1 VSGERTSVG
10 LDVYAESV
18 CWGGHRLDVGEM
30 RQARL
35 TPSHDHVR
43 SWIAEMASVR
53 VDVGGATGNTPTYGR

>member
-1 VSGERTSVG
+1 MSGERTSVG

-18 CWGGHRLDVGEM
+18 CWAAIDSTSGEM